1 MKLRNSAIW
10 LRRIIFLQGIYYFLT
25 AVWPL
30 VNLDSFI
37 AVTGAKTDIWLVK
50 TVAALIVAISV
61 TLLASTCTPRVS
73 KEICIL
79 AILTSLSLIIID
91 AYYSLN
97 GTISAIYLMDAAP
110 EIAFAIGAFLW
121 FPET

>member
-1 MKLRNSAIW
+1 
-10 LRRIIFLQGIYYFLT
+10 
-25 AVWPL
+25 

-37 AVTGAKTDIWLVK
+37 VVTGPKTDIWLVK

-61 TLLASTCTPRVS
+61 TLLASTCTPQVS

-79 AILTSLSLIIID
+79 AILTSSNLIIID

-110 EIAFAIGAFLW
+110 EVVFAMGAILL